1 MSPLLHLTMVWIAWY
16 ALHSLLASHP
26 GRRFLTSLL
35 PGQGRWYRLGY
46 NLFAVGSIL
55 YPSWL
60 YLSIPG
66 EFFWNETFSYIT
78 GLGLIAGGLL
88 FVREVFKSYDTGI
101 FLGTTTGI
109 NDWAKGQE
117 LLIDGWH
124 RRVRHPL
131 YTGISLILIGAFLVL
146 PTGPSLIVVGISF
159 GYLFI
164 GIRLEERKLIQ
175 QHGKRYLSYRRQVPM
190 LVPAFRNKKE
200 RDIVT
205 IQKQGGDMN
214 PATLWPKGLTYE
226 AYTAEM
232 KAYAKEGKTSGPE
245 QTDSLIH
252 YTRLNASRMRRIGK
266 TTPLLPDIL
275 EQLANLEK
283 SYTWKVFTESWCGD
297 AAQVLPVLGLIA
309 EASDQIDLD
318 ILYRDEH
325 PDLFAQ
331 YLTNGAKSIPKLVAI
346 DGDSGKELGRW
357 GPRPEILQ
365 ARVMAHKAAPD
376 QPQTEFMEEIQQWY
390 NNNKGGQIQTEIL
403 RALRSWEQ
411 V

>member
-1 MSPLLHLTMVWIAWY
+1 MSPLLHLAIAWILWY
-16 ALHSLLASHP
+16 ALHSLLASNP
-26 GRRFLTSLL
+26 VKKFLTSLF

-55 YPSWL
+55 YPFWL

-66 EFFWNETFSYIT
+66 EFLWDGIFSQII
-78 GLGLIAGGLL
+78 GLGLIVGGLL
-88 FVREVFKSYDTGI
+88 FVREVFKSYDTGL
-101 FLGTTTGI
+101 FFGTTSGI
-109 NDWAKGQE
+109 DDWANDQE
-117 LLIDGWH
+117 LLQDGWH

-131 YTGISLILIGAFLVL
+131 YTGISLILIGTFLVL
-146 PTGPSLIVVGISF
+146 PSEPSLIVVGISF
-159 GYLFI
+159 VYLFI

-200 RDIVT
+200 RHIVS

-214 PATLWPKGLTYE
+214 TATLWPEGLTYE
-226 AYTAEM
+226 TYAADM

-252 YTRLNASRMRRIGK
+252 YTKLNASRMRRIGK
-266 TTPLLPDIL
+266 TTPLLPEIQ

-297 AAQVLPVLGLIA
+297 AAQVLPVLELIA
-309 EASDQIDLD
+309 EASDQIDMD

-325 PDLFAQ
+325 PDLFAN

-346 DGDSGKELGRW
+346 DADSGKELGTW

-365 ARVMAHKAAPD
+365 NRVMAYKAAPD
-376 QPQTEFMEEIQQWY
+376 KPMDEFMEEAQQWY
-390 NNNKGGQIQTEIL
+390 NDDKGVQIQTEIL